1 MIVETHG
8 AGFQNKGDWLTIRT
22 VLSELR
28 QRLSRF
34 EPAIDPVYLPYES
47 RCELKLHQM
56 FPGRSHVSMPG
67 YSRRFRR
74 QKLFASLGG
83 ARLFSYIAGGPLST
97 YGCVSLSAVRG
108 LIDIAGFAYS
118 DLWGPQSTKD
128 FSELTRYYK
137 SRKKPVILLPQAF
150 GPFQKDETR
159 FAFRKVID
167 NASLIFARDR
177 KSYEYVVELAP
188 DPTKILQAPDI
199 TLFYPRYSDNEIRV
213 HSDYVCVVPNIR
225 MLDVGKNDWG
235 EKYETYLILIIKEI
249 IHQGLQVRLVVHD
262 SSGGDLRIAQSIF
275 EEVAS
280 SRVTIVDEQD
290 PVALKQVI
298 GESLMLIG
306 SRYHSLVAAFSKEVP
321 AIALGW
327 AHKYDMLFE
336 DFGCEQLM
344 ILPGTPVEAVLE
356 RVTNLIDEDTNLFYR
371 HRIAEQ
377 LQRLLPVNQEMW
389 ERVAEVLTSDEY
401 VR

>member
-1 MIVETHG
+1 MIVEIHG
-8 AGFQNKGDWLTIRT
+8 AGFQNKGDWLMLRT

-28 QRLSRF
+28 QRLPRF
-34 EPAIDPVYLPYES
+34 VPAIDPVYLPYES
-47 RCELKLHQM
+47 RRELKFLQM
-56 FPGRSHVSMPG
+56 FPRRSHVGTPG
-67 YSRRFRR
+67 YSIRFRI

-83 ARLFSYIAGGPLST
+83 ERLLAYIDGEQRR
-97 YGCVSLSAVRG
+97 VSLSSVHG
-108 LIDIAGFAYS
+108 LIDIAGFSYS
-118 DLWGPQSTKD
+118 DLWGPQSTID
-128 FSELTRYYK
+128 FSELTQYYK

-159 FAFRKVID
+159 SAFKKVID
-167 NASLIFARDR
+167 NASLIFPRDR
-177 KSYEYVVELAP
+177 KSYEYVIELSP
-188 DPTKILQAPDI
+188 DSDKILQAPDI
-199 TLFYPRYSDNEIRV
+199 TLFYPRFSDNEV
-213 HSDYVCVVPNIR
+213 QAHSDYVCVVPNIR

-235 EKYETYLILIIKEI
+235 EKYETYLILIVKEI
-249 IHQGLQVRLVVHD
+249 IRQGLQVCIIVHD

-344 ILPGTPVEAVLE
+344 ISPGTPVEAVLR
-356 RVTNLIDEDTNLFYR
+356 RVTNLINEDTNLFYR
-371 HRIAEQ
+371 HQIAEQ
-377 LQRLLPVNQEMW
+377 LQRMRPVNQEMW
-389 ERVAEVLTSDEY
+389 ERVTEVLTSGEY